1 MVDDMCMYLF
11 YNIFIKISFFMK
23 SLEVTKLRCVRHR
36 QVDFCVVNYMYDNHS
51 EFKRIHQ
58 SLGSPAVMGL
68 PENHFV

>member
-1 MVDDMCMYLF
+1 
-11 YNIFIKISFFMK
+11 MK